1 MGRITDEEKER
12 RNALADKGLKHCAKC
27 KEDKALESFSRAKD
41 SYCTMCKKEYAL
53 NYRDGNDELKAKE
66 KARHE
71 RYMQTNHYQNYYQS
85 IKETKKIYMA
95 ERRKENPFASVEH
108 KFKLTADDY
117 QMMLEAQDFVCA
129 VCKHP
134 PEPGK
139 RLFVDHDHS
148 CCSGQKTCGRC
159 VRQLLCN
166 RCNLM
171 LGHAKDNIETLKN
184 AIKYLEK
191 FSRE

>member
-1 MGRITDEEKER
+1 MGRITDEERER
-12 RNALADKGLKHCAKC
+12 RAALADKGLKHCAKC

-41 SYCTMCKKEYAL
+41 SYCTMCKKEYAS
-53 NYRDGNDELKAKE
+53 NYRDGNDELRVKE

-95 ERRKENPFASVEH
+95 EWRKENPFASVELN
-108 KFKLTADDY
+108 FKLTADDY
-117 QMMLEAQDFVCA
+117 QMMLEAQGFVCA
-129 VCKHP
+129 ICKNP

-159 VRQLLCN
+159 VRGLLCHQ
-166 RCNLM
+166 CNVGIGFLQDDITR
-171 LGHAKDNIETLKN
+171 LENSIEYLKN
-184 AIKYLEK
+184 FKNP
-191 FSRE
+191 